1 KEKYRQSEPEKI
13 EDLEISL
20 RASPARDCRPGQ
32 PEEKQRRIG
41 CEMLAEKSEQ
51 LERMKARYFVE
62 TAARLEVGQRDPGVA
77 RIPNNRRDRAK
88 TENQKEQI
96 KIRPAKFAAQAPDE
110 NEHEQNRYQFDCIG

>member
-1 KEKYRQSEPEKI
+1 MAGAAKP
-13 EDLEISL
+13 L
-20 RASPARDCRPGQ
+20 PA
-32 PEEKQRRIG
+32 
-41 CEMLAEKSEQ
+41 LSNEQ

-88 TENQKEQI
+88 TKNQQEQI

-110 NEHEQNRYQFDCIG
+110 NEHEQNRYQFDCIGKFAEKSEADEQTGQWPPPGKVR